1 MIINNEARLYELF
14 PQLVI
19 AASIDRDFT
28 EQELSFVEE
37 CSKDV
42 KVNTYNLRSENS
54 SVLEDERMADIK
66 KFILHNV
73 NLYMKNILLPREKID
88 LYVTQSWF
96 NYSGANCA
104 HHKHFHPNSIL
115 SGVLYIKAL
124 NGEDKIKFH
133 KDEKAQ
139 IAIPT
144 YAPTRFNS
152 ETCDI
157 DVETG
162 TLLIFSST
170 LTHSVEQIRSDREE
184 TRVSLSFNTFAKGL
198 LGSEDVLT
206 LLELE

>member
-14 PQLVI
+14 PQLVV
-19 AASIDRDFT
+19 AASINREFT
-28 EQELSFVEE
+28 AEELSFAEE
-37 CSKDV
+37 CSKET

-54 SVLEDERMADIK
+54 AVLEDARMADIK
-66 KFILHNV
+66 KFVLHNI
-73 NLYMKNILLPREKID
+73 NLYMKNIILPRENVD

-104 HHKHFHPNSIL
+104 HHKHFHANSIL
-115 SGVLYIKAL
+115 SGVLYIKAID
-124 NGEDKIKFH
+124 GEDKIKFH
-133 KDEKAQ
+133 KEDKSQ

-152 ETCDI
+152 EMCDI

-162 TLLIFSST
+162 TLLIFNSNM
-170 LTHSVEQIRSDREE
+170 THSVEQIRSDRED
-184 TRVSLSFNTFAKGL
+184 TRVSLSFNTFAKGF

-206 LLELE
+206 LLELK

>member
-37 CSKDV
+37 CSKNV

-88 LYVTQSWF
+88 LYVTQSWL

-104 HHKHFHPNSIL
+104 HHKHFHANSIL
-115 SGVLYIKAL
+115 SGVLYIKAIS
-124 NGEDKIKFH
+124 GEDKIKFH

-152 ETCDI
+152 EMCDI

-184 TRVSLSFNTFAKGL
+184 TRVSLSFNTFAKGS

>member
-19 AASIDRDFT
+19 AASINRDFT
-28 EQELSFVEE
+28 QEELSFAEE
-37 CSKDV
+37 CSKETRA
-42 KVNTYNLRSENS
+42 NAYNLRSENS
-54 SVLEDERMADIK
+54 SVLEHESMVEIK

-73 NLYMKNILLPREKID
+73 NLYMKNILLPQEKID

-96 NYSGANCA
+96 NYSGSNCA
-104 HHKHFHPNSIL
+104 HHKHFHSNSIL
-115 SGVLYIKAL
+115 SGVLYIKAID
-124 NGEDKIKFH
+124 GEDKIKFH

-152 ETCDI
+152 EMCDI

-170 LTHSVEQIRSDREE
+170 LTHSVDQIRSDRED
-184 TRVSLSFNTFAKGL
+184 TRVSLAFNTFAKGL
-198 LGSEDVLT
+198 LGSEHNLT
-206 LLELE
+206 LLEL